1 MVKDAKLDQINE
13 HRLGSEL
20 TSSNVED
27 IIQFSEEIMEDKVPF
42 KEKKQ
47 GKFSY
52 IIRGK
57 KALNLIRRSHQK
69 QLFVD
74 RK

>member
-27 IIQFSEEIMEDKVPF
+27 IMQVAFSEEMMKEKVPF
-42 KEKKQ
+42 NEKSKEK
-47 GKFSY
+47 F
-52 IIRGK
+52 
-57 KALNLIRRSHQK
+57 LI
-69 QLFVD
+69 LYLGL
-74 RK
+74 